1 MAITY
6 VNTTE
11 IESIASDLISLSNE
25 YIDEINKLFV
35 RLSEVPSETK
45 EWTGTQANK
54 YYNVISSDKQSFLEV
69 GNKMRYIGNKIKSD
83 SMAITNCMNKCF
95 IDEGKRGY

>member
-6 VNTTE
+6 INTNE
-11 IESIASDLISLSNE
+11 VESIANDLINLSNE

-45 EWTGTQANK
+45 EWTGTQSNK
-54 YYNVISSDKQSFLEV
+54 YCSVISRDKQSFLEV
-69 GNKMRYIGNKIKSD
+69 GNRLRYIGNKIKND
-83 SMAITNCMNKCF
+83 SMEVTNCVNKNF